1 MTSTGSGDALER
13 LIRQIDRLHS
23 GPGVAQRIL
32 GLIRDPEF
40 DMVEVAECLEH
51 DPALSARILGVVN
64 SSRYGLAHRIA
75 SIRHAA
81 AFLGRRSLQLVTL
94 SFSLVDSFSRGP
106 YRQMYLDYWRRAL
119 TVATVAHRIAERA
132 GGVSG
137 DEAYAAGLVTDIG
150 VLALAQVVGEQYVG
164 MYLKHPHGPELV
176 AVEIQSLGFSHAE
189 LGARLL
195 ERWGLPESVC
205 SAVAVHHESA
215 TGGDPIDTAVRAGWL
230 MSEALWTPNSPH
242 VAAARKFLK
251 EECGLSLDDFI
262 DLALRCRTDI
272 DDSAEAFGITIGKTV
287 NCQQLIDEARRVS
300 LETALEAALE
310 LDAIATVVDGLQG
323 GESVSASVERV
334 VR

>member
-1 MTSTGSGDALER
+1 MANNGNVEALER

-40 DMVEVAECLEH
+40 DMTEVAECLEH

-64 SSRYGLAHRIA
+64 SSRYGLAHKIG

-94 SFSLVDSFSRGP
+94 SFSLLDSFSKGP

-132 GGVSG
+132 GGLNASAPRVARWLG
-137 DEAYAAGLVTDIG
+137 DAAAYHAERAHQADWLAGAV
-150 VLALAQVVGEQYVG
+150 VLAVASHHDSTVGGE
-164 MYLKHPHGPELV
+164 
-176 AVEIQSLGFSHAE
+176 A
-189 LGARLL
+189 
-195 ERWGLPESVC
+195 
-205 SAVAVHHESA
+205 
-215 TGGDPIDTAVRAGWL
+215 IDTAVHAGWL

-242 VAAARKFLK
+242 VTAARAFLQS
-251 EECGLSLDDFI
+251 ECGLNLDDFI
-262 DLALRCRTDI
+262 DLALRCRSDI
-272 DDSAEAFGITIGKTV
+272 DDSAQAFGITMGKSV

-310 LDAIATVVDGLQG
+310 LDTIETVAGSLTTPDRANKAI
-323 GESVSASVERV
+323 
-334 VR
+334 